1 MFDDEDEGVNV
12 LIDYT
17 HTVSIVRMLGNA
29 IIPARLTI
37 KAQVLPSD
45 QADPLDFDVTFA
57 KVKFWF
63 ETVVARA
70 VIFGRENKPALE
82 MFTDETGR
90 SRVVNYLMITPSE
103 PTDEHL
109 GALFQS
115 KMSALSGGMMEIGV
129 VRVNSESQTG
139 LVWSYVGDW
148 QQDLPTMENW
158 FSTKPYYFD
167 KPWWARDDSSTI
179 DMIAEGVTE
188 FSQIPS
194 WAFTLDFIER
204 AIRPKPGEDGSEPES
219 ASESLENIVIRGT
232 FRPKVI
238 DGGEANE

>member
-1 MFDDEDEGVNV
+1 MFDEDDGVNV

-29 IIPARLTI
+29 IGPARLTI
-37 KAQVLPSD
+37 KAQVLPSQD
-45 QADPLDFDVTFA
+45 AESIDFDIAFA

-70 VIFGRENKPALE
+70 VIFGRDNHPALA
-82 MFTDETGR
+82 MFTDESGKA
-90 SRVVNYLMITPSE
+90 RVVNYLMITPSE

-115 KMSALSGGMMEIGV
+115 KMTALSGGLMEFGV

-148 QQDLPTMENW
+148 QEDLPPMEHW

-167 KPWWARDDSSTI
+167 KPWWARDDTSTI
-179 DMIAEGVTE
+179 DMIAEGVTD

-194 WAFTLDFIER
+194 WAFTLDFIET
-204 AIRPKPGEDGSEPES
+204 AIRPKVDSDGSALEP
-219 ASESLENIVIRGT
+219 ASETLENIVIRGK

-238 DGGEANE
+238 DGGNE